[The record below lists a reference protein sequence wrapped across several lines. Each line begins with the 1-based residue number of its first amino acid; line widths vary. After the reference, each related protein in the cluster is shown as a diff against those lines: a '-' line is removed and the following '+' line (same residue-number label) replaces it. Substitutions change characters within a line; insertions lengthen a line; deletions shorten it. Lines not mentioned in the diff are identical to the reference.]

1 MFCKGVNLRYVVL
14 ILSTKQHQ
22 VTGLTTLEAREAGK
36 QIVDAEFWPVSE
48 TRHIL
53 LFPSTI
59 FFLFSFFFF
68 FLSFFFPLLFL
79 EVVNSTALGSFQSSL
94 ECFGWA
100 GALFLNF
107 EKPFFLHQWNKIS
120 WNYGRA
126 LRWKCLW
133 GMLLKRVLFF
143 HVIAWL

>member
-1 MFCKGVNLRYVVL
+1 MQIGMLCKAQTAICSSYSFN
-14 ILSTKQHQ
+14 K
-22 VTGLTTLEAREAGK
+22 TTPSHWPHNPRGKRIREADCRCWIHTSLWD
-36 QIVDAEFWPVSE
+36 QTDSP
-48 TRHIL
+48 
-53 LFPSTI
+53 I
-59 FFLFSFFFF
+59 FFYYFLSFFFV
-68 FLSFFFPLLFL
+68 SFFFPLLFL

-100 GALFLNF
+100 GAFFLNL

-126 LRWKCLW
+126 LRWKCFW
-133 GMLLKRVLFF
+133 GMFLKRVLFF